1 MHMRQNTGDKKFK
14 NVRIIGSPS
23 GALGNEVAGV
33 YAKVDDTSLTETGSK
48 NDFTLGASQAGTRGK
63 QLQVF
68 LAGQTGSVDAIG
80 TVFRRFI
87 LLSKAS

>member
-1 MHMRQNTGDKKFK
+1 MRQNTGDKKFK

-23 GALGNEVAGV
+23 GTLGNETAGV
-33 YAKVDDTSLTETGSK
+33 YAKVDDTSLTETGSLT
-48 NDFTLGASQAGTRGK
+48 DFTLGASQAGIRGK
-63 QLQVF
+63 QLQIF
-68 LAGQTGSVDAIG
+68 LTGQTGSVDAIG